1 MRQEVEMTETPNPH
15 YTVEKVETVAASPTL
30 RAKRFT
36 LAVGQEI
43 PWHYHNEITDW
54 FFCLDGKLRVETR
67 APRQEHLLPVG
78 GSCSI
83 PAKTAHRVSNAGDG
97 RCQFLI
103 LQGVGTYDYV
113 PVG

>member
-1 MRQEVEMTETPNPH
+1 MRGAEMSEAQNPH
-15 YTVEKVETVAASPTL
+15 YTVEKVETVAATPEL

-43 PWHYHNEITDW
+43 PWHYHNAITDW
-54 FFCLDGKLRVETR
+54 FYCLEGTLRVETR
-67 APRQEHLLPVG
+67 APRGERLMTAG
-78 GSCSI
+78 GNCHV
-83 PAKTAHRVSNAGDG
+83 PARTAHRVSNAGG
-97 RCQFLI
+97 TRCEFLI